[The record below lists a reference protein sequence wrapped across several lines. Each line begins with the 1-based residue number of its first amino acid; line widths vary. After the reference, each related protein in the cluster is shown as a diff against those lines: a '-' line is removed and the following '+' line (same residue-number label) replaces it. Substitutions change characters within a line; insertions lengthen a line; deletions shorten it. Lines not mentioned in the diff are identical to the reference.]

1 MGLLLIVPNL
11 ESGLVAEEDLSRTEG
26 ESVRSDR
33 LVFICGGVRVPE
45 A

>member
-1 MGLLLIVPNL
+1 MGLLLIFPGQVP
-11 ESGLVAEEDLSRTEG
+11 GLVAEDDLSGTEG